1 MRQPLALIRSITLC
15 LFEHYI
21 YLQTAAKRPDQPQE
35 LKVHSKVYDCLFSP
49 SSSGIKGPK
58 GVLLNEYQAILQKSV
73 LMALKRNPGYKLYVT
88 GHSLG
93 AAVATLFAFECSVAK
108 DSIIPKP
115 VTCVSIGGPYV
126 GDANFRDAHQWLE
139 RQGKLRHIR
148 VSNHQD
154 LVTTMPAMSFKLN
167 PMEAAKSSV
176 GTPFKHV
183 GVNIQL
189 REDGGDDGKQPS
201 YEVTYPKVTD
211 SLLETCKDEIERGW
225 RNSFLAN
232 LSSNPS
238 DYWTWAWHGKCAY
251 NDRIHKNKAALEK
264 IKLDALYKDGA
275 VVGDLVG
282 QI

>member
-1 MRQPLALIRSITLC
+1 MNYFNFLIF
-15 LFEHYI
+15 LF
-21 YLQTAAKRPDQPQE
+21 LRKAARRPDQPQE
-35 LKVHSKVYDCLFSP
+35 VKVHSKIYDCLFSP

-58 GVLLNEYQAILQKSV
+58 GILLNEYQTILQKSV
-73 LMALKRNPGYKLYVT
+73 LVALKRNPGYRLYVT

-93 AAVATLFAFECSVAK
+93 AAVATLFAFECAAAD

-115 VTCVSIGGPYV
+115 VTCVSIGGPLV

-154 LVTTMPAMSFKLN
+154 LVTTVPVMSFKLN
-167 PMEAAKSSV
+167 PLEAVESSV

-183 GVNIQL
+183 GMNIQL
-189 REDGGDDGKQPS
+189 REDGGDEGNQPS

-211 SLLETCKDEIERGW
+211 SLLETCKDEIERAW
-225 RNSFLAN
+225 KNSFLAN
-232 LSSNPS
+232 LSSKPS
-238 DYWTWAWHGKCAY
+238 DYWSWPWHGKCAY
-251 NDRIHKNKAALEK
+251 NDRIQKNKAALEK
-264 IKLDALYKDGA
+264 IKLDALYKDDG